1 MRTPFHATPPT
12 PDFQP
17 PRPAAGDRPAVRHPG
32 LSPIRHADGGIG
44 ARSGPT
50 STTNKEESPMPY
62 DADVVAA
69 APRATRPDAP
79 TPDER
84 RPAAEATFLDRH
96 TTIEGTL
103 RSAKDLRIEGRVEGD
118 VVCEGKLTIAEG
130 AVVQARIE
138 AADVLIS
145 GSVEGDVHSH
155 GSFSLQPSA
164 VIRGSATAARITI
177 EDGASYEGE
186 LHMASGPPRTPD
198 TAPTPLEGVI
208 AGRAEE
214 PAAGSGNGSRR
225 G

>member
-1 MRTPFHATPPT
+1 
-12 PDFQP
+12 
-17 PRPAAGDRPAVRHPG
+17 
-32 LSPIRHADGGIG
+32 
-44 ARSGPT
+44 
-50 STTNKEESPMPY
+50 MPY

-69 APRATRPDAP
+69 APRPARPDAP
-79 TPDER
+79 TPAPDER

-96 TTIEGTL
+96 TTVEGTL

-186 LHMASGPPRTPD
+186 LHMAAAPPRTQD
-198 TAPTPLEGVI
+198 TAQRRW
-208 AGRAEE
+208 RASSPGAPRSPR
-214 PAAGSGNGSRR
+214 PAAATAAGAARR
-225 G
+225 RAPRAARRSAAAS

>member
-17 PRPAAGDRPAVRHPG
+17 PRPSAGDRPAVRHPG
-32 LSPIRHADGGIG
+32 LSPIRHSDGGIG
-44 ARSGPT
+44 ARSGK
-50 STTNKEESPMPY
+50 TNTEENSMPY

-69 APRATRPDAP
+69 APRPARPDAP
-79 TPDER
+79 TPAPDER

-155 GSFSLQPSA
+155 GSFQLQPSA

-186 LHMASGPPRTPD
+186 LHMAAAPPRTSD

-214 PAAGSGNGSRR
+214 PSAGSGNGSRR